1 VNAICCPL
9 CASGE
14 VKIIDTSLSGSVT
27 SDFRYLDHVFEY
39 MHCENCGYIFREQN
53 KEIDNKEYYTH
64 GYELQIH
71 TDKTERM
78 IFEIEAA
85 GYADYLADYFSE
97 HLENSR
103 AKTFLDIGAGKGSLV
118 ESVHNSFPDLSIFA
132 VEPSRAF
139 NNLKEKKFLMDCYNS
154 FFCSADFDGKFFDYI
169 TLIEVLEHVLSPRK
183 FLKDIKNIM
192 REDSLLMISVPN
204 VSNDKYDF
212 LSPDHISRF
221 TAESATNLF
230 KTAGFEIVKSNIF
243 QNSATM
249 LFIVKKGKTA
259 GGLKRANSSAIIKSA
274 LDLIYGAIEDA
285 KKIASEKTAM
295 YGQGLILD
303 YLIGQKI
310 IKLDNIVCIIDDN
323 ETFKNKKWK
332 GVVGIVSLNIF
343 LDGYR
348 NVPNIFLAMN
358 ECYHSRVMDRIPD
371 NYKIWG
377 VRR

>member
-1 VNAICCPL
+1 MKVTCCPL

-14 VKIIDTSLSGSVT
+14 VKIIDTTLSGSVT

-53 KEIDNKEYYTH
+53 EEIDNKEYYTH
-64 GYELQIH
+64 GYELQID
-71 TDKTERM
+71 TDETERM
-78 IFEIEAA
+78 IFGTEATS
-85 GYADYLADYFSE
+85 YADYLAGYFSE
-97 HLENSR
+97 YLENSR
-103 AKTFLDIGAGKGSLV
+103 TKTFLDIGAGKGSLV
-118 ESVHNSFPDLSIFA
+118 ESVHNSFSDLSIFA
-132 VEPSRAF
+132 LEPSRAF
-139 NNLKEKKFLMDCYNS
+139 NNLKEKKFLMGCYNS
-154 FFCSADFDGKFFDYI
+154 FFCSANFDGKLFDYI
-169 TLIEVLEHVLSPRK
+169 SLIEVLEHVLSPRK
-183 FLKDIKNIM
+183 FLEGIKNIM
-192 REDSLLMISVPN
+192 REDSLLMVSVPN

-221 TAESATNLF
+221 TVESATNLF
-230 KTAGFEIVKSNIF
+230 KTVGFEIVKSNIF

-249 LFIVKKGKTA
+249 LFIVKKGKTV

-274 LDLIYGAIEDA
+274 LDLIYDVIEDA
-285 KKIASEKTAM
+285 KQIANEKAAI

-332 GVVGIVSLNIF
+332 GVVGIVSLNNF
-343 LDGYR
+343 LDRYR

-358 ECYHSRVMDRIPD
+358 ECYHSRVMDKIPG
-371 NYKIWG
+371 NYEIWG
-377 VRR
+377 LRR